1 MREHTFFSRSF
12 LVTTTPVR
20 PLPSEQIEAGKRTV
34 SVPGAI
40 AWSSFLFA
48 LLQSVCT
55 FFAAAN
61 GLRFAVG
68 LGSLVLSASAGAM
81 VDRFHAD
88 ALRIPMVAFALAG
101 SLLNLGVLA
110 QVRRLRLRSSSQWRQ
125 QTPTPRKLRME
136 RLQVILSVAT
146 LVLVAVEEIL
156 HRHFSGHF

>member
-1 MREHTFFSRSF
+1 
-12 LVTTTPVR
+12 
-20 PLPSEQIEAGKRTV
+20 
-34 SVPGAI
+34 
-40 AWSSFLFA
+40 
-48 LLQSVCT
+48 
-55 FFAAAN
+55 
-61 GLRFAVG
+61 
-68 LGSLVLSASAGAM
+68 M

>member
-1 MREHTFFSRSF
+1 
-12 LVTTTPVR
+12 
-20 PLPSEQIEAGKRTV
+20 V
-34 SVPGAI
+34 SVPGAV

-88 ALRIPMVAFALAG
+88 ALRIPMIAFALGG
-101 SLLNLGVLA
+101 SLLNLAVLA
-110 QVRRLRLRSSSQWRQ
+110 QIRRLRRRSASQWRQ
-125 QTPTPRKLRME
+125 QPPSTRRLRME
-136 RLQVILSVAT
+136 RLQVVLSVAT

-156 HRHFSGHF
+156 HFHFSGHF

>member
-1 MREHTFFSRSF
+1 M
-12 LVTTTPVR
+12 TTTPVR
-20 PLPSEQIEAGKRTV
+20 PRPVETIEAGENTV
-34 SVPGAI
+34 SVPGAV

-68 LGSLVLSASAGAM
+68 LGSLVLSAGAGAM

-88 ALRIPMVAFALAG
+88 ALRIPMVGLAVAG
-101 SLLNLGVLA
+101 SLLNLAILA
-110 QVRRLRLRSSSQWRQ
+110 QVRRLRRRSASQWRQ
-125 QTPTPRKLRME
+125 HPPSPRRLRME
-136 RLQVILSVAT
+136 RLQIILSVAT

-156 HRHFSGHF
+156 HHHDNGHF

>member
-1 MREHTFFSRSF
+1 M
-12 LVTTTPVR
+12 TTTPVR
-20 PLPSEQIEAGKRTV
+20 PLPAETIEADNRIV
-34 SVPGAI
+34 SVPGAV

-88 ALRIPMVAFALAG
+88 ALRIPMIAFALGG
-101 SLLNLGVLA
+101 SLLNLAVLA
-110 QVRRLRLRSSSQWRQ
+110 QIRRLRRRSASQWRQ
-125 QTPTPRKLRME
+125 QLPSTRRLRME
-136 RLQVILSVAT
+136 RLQVVLSVAT

-156 HRHFSGHF
+156 HFHFSGHF